1 MYQIETDYF
10 YHDIASD
17 EKEKDLIRVII
28 LKNMSQVSKQ
38 GSIKKQLENL
48 RMKRLKNKLHILY
61 SHKTEDRVTKEDQG
75 VKKAKGI
82 QKIL

>member
-17 EKEKDLIRVII
+17 EKEKELIRVII

-48 RMKRLKNKLHILY
+48 RMKRLKNKLHILLD
-61 SHKTEDRVTKEDQG
+61 SEQNSTVIKLKTE
-75 VKKAKGI
+75 
-82 QKIL
+82 